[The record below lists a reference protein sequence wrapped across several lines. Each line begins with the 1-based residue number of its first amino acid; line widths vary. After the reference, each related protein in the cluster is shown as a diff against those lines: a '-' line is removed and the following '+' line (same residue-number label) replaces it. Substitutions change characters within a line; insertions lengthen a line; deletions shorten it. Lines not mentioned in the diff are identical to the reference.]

1 MDLKRLR
8 EFYRTFCVKSK
19 YQSIRISGKSL
30 EGKVSFFIAFFVSF
44 LFVQLYILVD
54 TKRCSKDADFLRVF
68 TVHFWKA

>member
-1 MDLKRLR
+1 MNVTV
-8 EFYRTFCVKSK
+8 FFAFKSK

-30 EGKVSFFIAFFVSF
+30 EGKVGKVSFFIAFFVSF